1 MHMRRYVNLLEGAIL
16 PSLGALAAPI
26 MATSLIQMAYNL
38 VDMIWIGRISAEA
51 VAAVGAAGMGMW
63 FSNGVA
69 TLTARSCPASCWHW
83 SFRWPASCLPI
94 R

>member
-38 VDMIWIGRISAEA
+38 VDMIWI
-51 VAAVGAAGMGMW
+51 
-63 FSNGVA
+63 
-69 TLTARSCPASCWHW
+69 
-83 SFRWPASCLPI
+83 
-94 R
+94 